1 MSIILVSKETT
12 LKIRLYLTD
21 NQIFVVYATILNI

>member
-12 LKIRLYLTD
+12 LKIRLYLID